1 MHDYKTI
8 ALEYFNKL
16 LNEKDIS
23 ICDKL
28 LSEDYTDNDAP
39 IGTPPGPQEPK
50 EYVSKFLERYPDMRL
65 TVEEILAEGNKV
77 ALRNVRYGID
87 KETGEK
93 FHKMG
98 NIILIFNDKG
108 QIKQRWSAYSDL

>member
-1 MHDYKTI
+1 MNDYKTI
-8 ALEYFNKL
+8 ALEYFYKL

-28 LSEDYTDNDAP
+28 LSDDYKDSDASKD
-39 IGTPPGPQEPK
+39 TLPGPQEPK
-50 EYVSKFLERYPDMRL
+50 EYVSKFLRKYPDMRI
-65 TVEEILAEGNKV
+65 TVEDIIAEGNKV
-77 ALRNVRYGID
+77 ALRNVWYGTD

-98 NIILIFNDKG
+98 NIILVFNEKG
-108 QIKQRWSAYSDL
+108 QIKQRWSAYVDL